1 MKDIVV
7 GDVVKFIPYYKTT
20 GMQGGNLKLQMPKYD
35 GLGLVCRTYIVRG
48 IGHADVMLSSRV
60 KKVIGFAGIEMISR
74 LKS

>member
-20 GMQGGNLKLQMPKYD
+20 GMQGGNLKLQMPTYK
-35 GLGLVCRTYIVRG
+35 GLGLVCNVYTVRG

-60 KKVIGFAGIEMISR
+60 KKVFGFAGIEMVSR
-74 LKS
+74 IKS